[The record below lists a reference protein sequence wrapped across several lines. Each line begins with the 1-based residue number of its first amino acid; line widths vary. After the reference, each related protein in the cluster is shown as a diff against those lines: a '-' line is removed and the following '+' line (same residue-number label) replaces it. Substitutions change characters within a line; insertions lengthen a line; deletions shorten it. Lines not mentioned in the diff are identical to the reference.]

1 MIRTRSARAAL
12 VVLLAVTVSAPPA
25 VAAVQD
31 VSDPAG
37 DGARGTDLDITGI
50 HVRNGDRRIR
60 VVVTVGNVS
69 HGDFAVRFQAR
80 GVKHER
86 RAVVYSEWDGK
97 HAATQMF
104 ATDKKQTCDGVR
116 VTWDQDKDRL
126 ISSFPIR
133 CWRHGDIGAIRAHAI
148 TEDRGI
154 DTDLAPKRE
163 DGSWGWTPW
172 VARG

>member
-1 MIRTRSARAAL
+1 MIRTRSVRAAL
-12 VVLLAVTVSAPPA
+12 VALLAVSAGAPPA
-25 VAAVQD
+25 IAAVQD
-31 VSDPAG
+31 VDDPAG
-37 DGARGTDLDITGI
+37 DGARGIDMDITSL

-69 HGDFAVRFQAR
+69 QGDFAVRFQAR
-80 GVKHER
+80 GVMHER

-97 HAATQMF
+97 VAPSQMF
-104 ATDKKQTCDGVR
+104 ATDKKQSCDGVR
-116 VTWDQDKDRL
+116 VTWDEDKDRL
-126 ISSFPIR
+126 IASFPVH

-148 TEDRGI
+148 TEDDGI
-154 DTDLAPKRE
+154 DTDLAPKRS